1 MAEREREEGR
11 EITVRGT
18 SEIQAS
24 AGPMEDVDILAYAE
38 RKMEQLN
45 KLIER
50 LEAALHFIAAWGGKR
65 TEEGVNA
72 SGTWCAEQARSAL
85 RGGEGE

>member
-1 MAEREREEGR
+1 MSEMRRHER
-11 EITVRGT
+11 T
-18 SEIQAS
+18 AS
-24 AGPMEDVDILAYAE
+24 YLLPDPGGAVA
-38 RKMEQLN
+38 RQL
-45 KLIER
+45 LDEIER